1 MVLHLFQIFKGG
13 PVHID
18 ESSSWRSL
26 KNRPRNL
33 LVDSV
38 AHTLTVVKCWHLHL
52 TLDQFLQL
60 NFSYLF
66 SGVWIQP
73 QWKPYQKLSWEG
85 RGCPGWSQV
94 LWVSCSSPQGELM
107 WHLLSSHAGLA
118 LASGLAAT
126 VTITHM
132 LKSGDGIICMDDVYG
147 GEEAICGS
155 DSCAEKY
162 DALNACRFLVVGGLE
177 SGRPLS
183 ELWCFFFLTCKAQTA
198 TSKELPVIWVWRWRW
213 LTVPNQSSL
222 RLPWGLTPK

>member
-73 QWKPYQKLSWEG
+73 QRKPYQKLPWEG

-147 GEEAICGS
+147 GEEARTAVQRNMMHWMHAGFWWWGGWK
-155 DSCAEKY
+155 AEDLCQSFGVFFPY
-162 DALNACRFLVVGGLE
+162 LQGTNRYFQRVACNLGLE
-177 SGRPLS
+177 VTLADCTKPEQL
-183 ELWCFFFLTCKAQTA
+183 KA
-198 TSKELPVIWVWRWRW
+198 
-213 LTVPNQSSL
+213 SL
-222 RLPWGLTPK
+222 RPNTKVS